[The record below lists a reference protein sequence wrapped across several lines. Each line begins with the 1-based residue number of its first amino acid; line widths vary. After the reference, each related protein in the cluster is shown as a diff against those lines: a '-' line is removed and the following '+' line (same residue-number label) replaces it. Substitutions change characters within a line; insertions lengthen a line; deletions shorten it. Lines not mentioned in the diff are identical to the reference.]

1 MTLTISHGAFVGMCS
16 EFNAWRCAVAKA
28 AGYPTTVELFNGRM
42 YEYELPAFDWDSIS
56 EDNIAG
62 AWATPPANPLLVLF
76 VHGDAE
82 GSIEPADALR
92 LADALAKLVIPRK
105 WRTVTEKF
113 IRACRLAG
121 SRNEPMK
128 FERDRAAMM
137 QRLIE
142 NILREKFAAM
152 ANGRQVTRLVGHR
165 ATFH

>member
-1 MTLTISHGAFVGMCS
+1 MTLTMSHGAFVGMCS
-16 EFNAWRCAVAKA
+16 EFNTWRCAGAKA
-28 AGYPTTVELFNGRM
+28 AGYPTTMELFNGRM
-42 YEYELPAFDWDSIS
+42 YERPAFDWDSIS

-82 GSIEPADALR
+82 GSIEPADGPR
-92 LADALAKLVIPRK
+92 LADSLSELVIPTK
-105 WRTVTEKF
+105 WRTVTERF

-128 FERDRAAMM
+128 FERDRAAMV
-137 QRLIE
+137 QRVIE

-152 ANGRQVTRLVGHR
+152 ANGRQVAGLVGHGS
-165 ATFH
+165 TVH